1 MPDVTRALPVD
12 SPSRA
17 SLIQASRQQRL
28 AVSLGSSFLGFATH
42 LGFLQELHRQGI
54 RPTAISGSSAGAMVA
69 GLFAAGIPFE
79 SMEDAF
85 RQERLRRAFD
95 EWQTPFRLWG
105 TLLGIPRYTGIFLGK
120 KLEPLLREKL
130 GDLRI
135 EACTRARLSIAV
147 TDLSNHRIEIR
158 QQGPLVETILASCAV
173 PGVLAPRKIAD
184 RLYWDG
190 GMGCP
195 DPLDPFIVEDEIT
208 HIVSHSIIFGSRQ
221 DKGAEQSG
229 MSLLTALLAGNQV
242 SCDEM
247 LRWKIEAA
255 RARGKT
261 VIAAETKTPCP
272 RLGLPLTIPS
282 KSPWPEQV
290 HQLMGLGAHTAKA
303 TLRNASHGP
312 ESPRTDLE
320 RTSHGEPVKDD

>member
-1 MPDVTRALPVD
+1 MPEATSVLPLD

-17 SLIQASRQQRL
+17 SLIQASKQQRL

-42 LGFLQELHRQGI
+42 LGFLRELTRQGI
-54 RPTAISGSSAGAMVA
+54 HPRGISGSSAGAMVA

-79 SMEDAF
+79 AMQHAF
-85 RQERLRRAFD
+85 CQQRLRRAFD

-135 EACTRARLSIAV
+135 EDCTKARLSIAV

-158 QQGPLVETILASCAV
+158 QSGPLVETILASCAV
-173 PGVLAPRKIAD
+173 PGVLAPRRIAD

-195 DPLDPFIVEDEIT
+195 DPLDPFIVGEEIT
-208 HIVSHSIIFGSRQ
+208 HILSHSIIFGSRQ
-221 DKGAEQSG
+221 DKEAERSG
-229 MSLLTALLAGNQV
+229 MNLLTALLAGNQV
-242 SCDEM
+242 GCDEM

-255 RARGKT
+255 RAKGKT
-261 VIAAETKTPCP
+261 VIAAETRTPCP

-290 HQLMGLGAHTAKA
+290 HSLIGLGANTAQDFLRDTARDPQTPHTHLDL
-303 TLRNASHGP
+303 TRNG
-312 ESPRTDLE
+312 
-320 RTSHGEPVKDD
+320 